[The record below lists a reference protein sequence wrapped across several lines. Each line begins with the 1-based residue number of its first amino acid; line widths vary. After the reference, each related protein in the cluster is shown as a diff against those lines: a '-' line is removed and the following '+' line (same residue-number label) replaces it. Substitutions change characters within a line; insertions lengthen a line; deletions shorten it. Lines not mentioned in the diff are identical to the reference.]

1 LAFIILALVIGIP
14 LVEILVFIEVGSEIG
29 ALNTVL
35 ITVVTAVIGMA
46 LLRVQGLGVI
56 MRAQQAINRKEAPVN
71 EIFEGVFLAVAGL
84 FLLIPGFVTDAIGF
98 LLFLPPLRRA
108 LASYMAKHS
117 KFAARANYQG
127 GGRAS
132 TRDRGNVIDGEYE
145 VIDDDAPQLNA
156 DPDPKDIGGGSK
168 NPESPWAD
176 KK

>member
-1 LAFIILALVIGIP
+1 LALIILALVIGIP

-35 ITVVTAVIGMA
+35 ITVVTALIGMA
-46 LLRVQGLGVI
+46 LLRVQGLGVL
-56 MRAQQAINRKEAPVN
+56 MRAQQAIERKEAPVN
-71 EIFEGVFLAVAGL
+71 EIFEGVFLAIAGL

-117 KFAARANYQG
+117 KFAAQASYRQG
-127 GGRAS
+127 GQRSSGGGGS
-132 TRDRGNVIDGEYE
+132 VIDGEYE

-156 DPDPKDIGGGSK
+156 EPDQEDNKGAK
-168 NPESPWAD
+168 NPDSPWS
-176 KK
+176 KEK

>member
-1 LAFIILALVIGIP
+1 MALIILALVIGIP

-46 LLRVQGLGVI
+46 LLRVQGLGVL
-56 MRAQQAINRKEAPVN
+56 MRAQQAIERKEAPVN
-71 EIFEGVFLAVAGL
+71 EIFEGVFLAIAGL

-117 KFAARANYQG
+117 KFAARASYQQG
-127 GGRAS
+127 GQRPPGG
-132 TRDRGNVIDGEYE
+132 TGPVIDGEYE
-145 VIDDDAPQLNA
+145 VVEDDAPQLNN
-156 DPDPKDIGGGSK
+156 DPDSQGEGTSK
-168 NPESPWAD
+168 NPDSPWSG

>member
-1 LAFIILALVIGIP
+1 MALIILALVIGIP

-46 LLRVQGLGVI
+46 LLRVQGLGVL
-56 MRAQQAINRKEAPVN
+56 MRAQQAIERKEAPVN
-71 EIFEGVFLAVAGL
+71 EIFEGVFLAIAGL

-108 LASYMAKHS
+108 LASYMATHS
-117 KFAARANYQG
+117 KFAARAGYQNG
-127 GGRAS
+127 ARRPPDGTGP
-132 TRDRGNVIDGEYE
+132 VIDGEYE
-145 VIDDDAPQLNA
+145 VVDDEAPQLNK
-156 DPDPKDIGGGSK
+156 DPSAGDEGTPK
-168 NPESPWAD
+168 NPDSPWSG

>member
-1 LAFIILALVIGIP
+1 MEGAFLARSSVTPPAVHQHPSQSHDLF
-14 LVEILVFIEVGSEIG
+14 
-29 ALNTVL
+29 VL
-35 ITVVTAVIGMA
+35 IFQSPLYSFP
-46 LLRVQGLGVI
+46 LLLDVDDVRVQGLGVI

-156 DPDPKDIGGGSK
+156 DTDPKDIGGGSK

>member
-46 LLRVQGLGVI
+46 LLRVQGLGVL
-56 MRAQQAINRKEAPVN
+56 MRAQQAIERKEAPIN
-71 EIFEGVFLAVAGL
+71 EIFEGVFLAIAGL

-108 LASYMAKHS
+108 LASYMATHS
-117 KFAARANYQG
+117 KFAARA
-127 GGRAS
+127 
-132 TRDRGNVIDGEYE
+132 RDRGNVIDGEYE
-145 VIDDDAPQLNA
+145 VIDDEAPQLNA
-156 DPDPKDIGGGSK
+156 APDPKDIHKGRK
-168 NPESPWAD
+168 NPDSPWAE